1 MKKDKKVEKKLVKEG
16 DRNMQIISF
25 TFKGMLIIPLTD

>member
-1 MKKDKKVEKKLVKEG
+1 MNKDRKVEKKLAKEG
-16 DRNMQIISF
+16 DKNMQIIYF